1 MDPASWPLALV
12 WVPVAVFALA
22 IVIGFVVRWIRAPKG
37 ARSRL
42 RHALGP
48 LMSAGEKY
56 QELHTGQRGLQ
67 DSIIEAVQE
76 QESQGSERGSGD
88 GTSDGSG
95 GAPGDGAAD
104 RANRPP
110 GTDHAR

>member
-1 MDPASWPLALV
+1 MAPESWPLALI
-12 WVPVAVFALA
+12 WVPVVLLA
-22 IVIGFVVRWIRAPKG
+22 IAIIVGFVVRWIRAPHG
-37 ARSRL
+37 TRSRL

-76 QESQGSERGSGD
+76 QESQGSERGTGD
-88 GTSDGSG
+88 GEHGRDGE
-95 GAPGDGAAD
+95 APGGDAGQ
-104 RANRPP
+104 NSTRP
-110 GTDHAR
+110 TR

>member
-1 MDPASWPLALV
+1 MAPESWPLALM
-12 WVPVAVFALA
+12 WVPVAMLA
-22 IVIGFVVRWIRAPKG
+22 IAIVVGIVVRWFRAPRG

-67 DSIIEAVQE
+67 DSIIESIQE
-76 QESQGSERGSGD
+76 QESHGSERGTGD
-88 GTSDGSG
+88 DGPSPT
-95 GAPGDGAAD
+95 APT
-104 RANRPP
+104 R
-110 GTDHAR
+110 

>member
-1 MDPASWPLALV
+1 MASESWPLALI

-22 IVIGFVVRWIRAPKG
+22 IVIGIVVRWIRAPRG
-37 ARSRL
+37 IRSRL

-67 DSIIEAVQE
+67 DSIIESIQE
-76 QESQGSERGSGD
+76 QETQGSERGTGD
-88 GTSDGSG
+88 DAGQNTT
-95 GAPGDGAAD
+95 
-104 RANRPP
+104 RP
-110 GTDHAR
+110 TR

>member
-42 RHALGP
+42 RYALGP

-67 DSIIEAVQE
+67 DSIIEAAQE
-76 QESQGSERGSGD
+76 QEFGSERGSGD
-88 GTSDGSG
+88 GAKDGT
-95 GAPGDGAAD
+95 DG
-104 RANRPP
+104 
-110 GTDHAR
+110 GTDHHTNGATGTDRSL